1 MRWQNSETR
10 GLILK
15 TNPVKRDEAST
26 RANWGALWRARAV
39 REAPGIAW
47 ASWTASYSPVSSNRS
62 YSCGDSPAARGE
74 GSRSNTSAS
83 PASRR
88 VLSSPSRRWL
98 QNCRL
103 RQRGALLAA
112 SKCARPA
119 PHSCFPHKRSIF
131 KESGSCAEMSLRGA
145 VRSLLEKKTVP
156 LLKKIKATVR
166 HVRVYHN
173 IMKEERGREIRALTF
188 RTLPRFTNSGLRGR
202 KSEDNEQCYSKVM
215 CGEQRWFLSG
225 ISQPYHVSN
234 AVYPFLFIELEL
246 QTIRR
251 I

>member
-1 MRWQNSETR
+1 MIVALSRFSSDFSHSLAPCDLHCVQLLLLKINCTSKLSVKIPILFHSITSSPVSEAQWKLIKMFD
-10 GLILK
+10 GLRTARLASHEMAKLRNTQFHLK
-15 TNPVKRDEAST
+15 YKSRQGDETST

-131 KESGSCAEMSLRGA
+131 KEYDSCAEMLLRGA
-145 VRSLLEKKTVP
+145 DRSLLKKKTVA
-156 LLKKIKATVR
+156 LLKKKR
-166 HVRVYHN
+166 
-173 IMKEERGREIRALTF
+173 
-188 RTLPRFTNSGLRGR
+188 
-202 KSEDNEQCYSKVM
+202 Q
-215 CGEQRWFLSG
+215 LSDMWE
-225 ISQPYHVSN
+225 
-234 AVYPFLFIELEL
+234 FI
-246 QTIRR
+246 TT
-251 I
+251 

>member
-1 MRWQNSETR
+1 MQDLPYMRWQNSR
-10 GLILK
+10 Q
-15 TNPVKRDEAST
+15 RDEAST

-47 ASWTASYSPVSSNRS
+47 ASWTAWYSPVSSNRS

-74 GSRSNTSAS
+74 GLRSNTSAS

-131 KESGSCAEMSLRGA
+131 KESDSCAEMLFRGA
-145 VRSLLEKKTVP
+145 DRSLLKKKTIP
-156 LLKKIKATVR
+156 LLKKSNCPTCESLSQHNEGGKGKRNTGAYLQDSPS
-166 HVRVYHN
+166 VY
-173 IMKEERGREIRALTF
+173 K
-188 RTLPRFTNSGLRGR
+188 
-202 KSEDNEQCYSKVM
+202 
-215 CGEQRWFLSG
+215 
-225 ISQPYHVSN
+225 
-234 AVYPFLFIELEL
+234 
-246 QTIRR
+246 
-251 I
+251 

>member
-1 MRWQNSETR
+1 MAKLWNMQSNFKNKSRQ
-10 GLILK
+10 
-15 TNPVKRDEAST
+15 RDKAST

-74 GSRSNTSAS
+74 GSRSNISAS

-131 KESGSCAEMSLRGA
+131 KESDSCAEMLLRQPQKENCTA
-145 VRSLLEKKTVP
+145 VQKKQ
-156 LLKKIKATVR
+156 
-166 HVRVYHN
+166 
-173 IMKEERGREIRALTF
+173 LTDMW
-188 RTLPRFTNSGLRGR
+188 
-202 KSEDNEQCYSKVM
+202 E
-215 CGEQRWFLSG
+215 
-225 ISQPYHVSN
+225 
-234 AVYPFLFIELEL
+234 FI
-246 QTIRR
+246 TT
-251 I
+251 